1 MVDRTD
7 LVGGSSLQR
16 KSGKA
21 EDRASRAKRKLELEE
36 GERKLEECQP
46 AVNKKTGRQYRDT
59 CY

>member
-1 MVDRTD
+1 M
-7 LVGGSSLQR
+7 GGSSLQR